1 MHTSPPLHPSILG
14 AIGHTPL
21 VELRRIV
28 AQRGLRGRLLAKLEY
43 LNPGGSMK
51 DRIALQIVR
60 NARANGT
67 LRDGQAVVEL
77 TSGNTG
83 TGLAIV
89 CRALGHPFVAVMS
102 KGNSPERAHM
112 MRAFGAEVVLVDQ
125 APGSLAGEVSGDDL
139 DIVDR
144 RTEEL
149 VRERNAFRADQFAN
163 PDNSLAHETG
173 TGEEI
178 WQQSRGEVDAF
189 VHFAGTGGTFAGV
202 ARCLRR
208 HEPRLRTYLA
218 EPAEARALAGE
229 PVTRTNHPMQG
240 GGYSMPE
247 LRLLDRSL
255 VTGFLGVSDAEA
267 IDGARLLAREEGI
280 FAGFSSGAN
289 LSAAL
294 QLLAGPEAGRTIVF
308 LACDTGLK
316 YLSTDLHV

>member
-1 MHTSPPLHPSILG
+1 MHTSPPLETSILG

-28 AQRGLRGRLLAKLEY
+28 EQRGLRGRLLAKLEY

-60 NARANGT
+60 NARANGA
-67 LRDGQAVVEL
+67 LRDGQAFVEL
-77 TSGNTG
+77 ISGNTG

-102 KGNSPERAHM
+102 KGNSPERAIM

-125 APGSLAGEVSGDDL
+125 APGSIIGEVSGEDL
-139 DIVDR
+139 DLVAR

-149 VRERNAFRADQFAN
+149 VNERNAFRADQFAN
-163 PDNSLAHETG
+163 PDNSLAHEIG

-202 ARCLRR
+202 AERRAATAGRPGGGTHHRLSGLRHR
-208 HEPRLRTYLA
+208 HEIPFNRSPCLSDRPPWVGNFMTISFFLINHRCQLCRTYDL
-218 EPAEARALAGE
+218 L
-229 PVTRTNHPMQG
+229 NHSIPH
-240 GGYSMPE
+240 
-247 LRLLDRSL
+247 
-255 VTGFLGVSDAEA
+255 
-267 IDGARLLAREEGI
+267 
-280 FAGFSSGAN
+280 
-289 LSAAL
+289 
-294 QLLAGPEAGRTIVF
+294 
-308 LACDTGLK
+308 DTTQK
-316 YLSTDLHV
+316 P

>member
-1 MHTSPPLHPSILG
+1 MHACPPLEPSILG
-14 AIGHTPL
+14 VIGRTPL
-21 VELRRIV
+21 VELQSIV

-60 NARANGT
+60 NARASGA
-67 LRDGQAVVEL
+67 LQDGQTVVEL

-125 APGSLAGEVSGDDL
+125 APGSSAGEVSGEDL
-139 DIVDR
+139 NLVDR

-163 PDNSLAHETG
+163 RDNSLAHETG

-178 WQQSRGEVDAF
+178 WQQSRGEIDTF

-208 HEPRLRTYLA
+208 HQPQLHAYLA

-229 PVTRTNHPMQG
+229 PVTRPNHPIQG

-267 IDGARLLAREEGI
+267 IDGTRLLAREEGI

-294 QLLAGPEAGRTIVF
+294 QLLDGPEAGRTIVF
-308 LACDTGLK
+308 LACDTGMK
-316 YLSTDLHV
+316 YLSTNLHA

>member
-1 MHTSPPLHPSILG
+1 MHTSPPLQPSILG
-14 AIGHTPL
+14 AIGNTPL
-21 VELRRIV
+21 IELRRIV
-28 AQRGLRGRLLAKLEY
+28 EQRCLRGRLLAKLEY

-60 NARANGT
+60 NARASGV
-67 LRDGQAVVEL
+67 LQDGQTVVEL

-102 KGNSPERAHM
+102 KGNSPERARM

-125 APGSLAGEVSGDDL
+125 APGSIMGEVSGEDL
-139 DIVDR
+139 DLVDR

-178 WQQSRGEVDAF
+178 WQQSRGEIDAF
-189 VHFAGTGGTFAGV
+189 VHFAGTGGAFAGI
-202 ARCLRR
+202 ACCLRR
-208 HEPRLRTYLA
+208 HQPELRTYLA

-229 PVTRTNHPMQG
+229 PVTRTNHPIQG

-267 IDGARLLAREEGI
+267 IAGSRLLAREEGI
-280 FAGFSSGAN
+280 FAGFSTGAN

-308 LACDTGLK
+308 LACDTGMK
-316 YLSTDLHV
+316 YLSTNLHA